1 VQRFPFIDLLLAQ
14 KRTHYALLPGQ
25 LSGPGSPIHLAAG
38 LLNINFSRCRAKKMP
53 RMCHIKQS
61 ARQMRIKKPGCF
73 SQPGFFLT
81 VMFIPA
87 TNNCIVIYALLPVWP
102 VYLSVY

>member
-53 RMCHIKQS
+53 LDGAHKTIRPADAHKKS
-61 ARQMRIKKPGCF
+61 RLFFATRI
-73 SQPGFFLT
+73 FL
-81 VMFIPA
+81 
-87 TNNCIVIYALLPVWP
+87 NRY
-102 VYLSVY
+102 VYSGYK